1 MSNLEFYSPWFL
13 LLFLAFLPL
22 LFRDFSKKKRKGI
35 LVPTTKN
42 MEGLGSIKAVIFL
55 LRISKYLILSCLI
68 IAMVRPR
75 SFSISQDQDET
86 KGIDIML
93 TVDVSLSMLATDFEP
108 DRLSVLKKIA
118 IDFIK
123 KRPNDR
129 IGLVT
134 YKLEAFPK
142 MPLTFDHEALINEIK
157 NINQREMEDGT
168 AVGEGLAVAVNHLQK
183 SKAKSKIVIL
193 MTDGVSNI
201 QNVIPPLLAAELA
214 KSNDIKVYCIGI
226 GTEGYA
232 LMPVGVDEF
241 GYIYNEMPVSIDENT
256 LREIAQTTGG
266 KYYRA
271 TSGEKLEEVYNEIN
285 QLEKS
290 DIKSSKTYNYEEH
303 FRFFLWIALGILLF
317 DAFLRWVL
325 YKFLN

>member
-1 MSNLEFYSPWFL
+1 MFNLEFYSPWFF
-13 LLFLAFLPL
+13 LLFLSFLPL
-22 LFRDFSKKKRKGI
+22 IFRDVSKKKRKGI
-35 LVPTTKN
+35 VVPSTKN
-42 MEGLGSIKAVIFL
+42 MDGNSGIQAVLFL
-55 LRISKYLILSCLI
+55 LKISKYLILSCLI
-68 IAMVRPR
+68 IAMARPR
-75 SFSISQDQDET
+75 TFTISQDQDET

-108 DRLSVLKKIA
+108 DRLTVLQKIA
-118 IDFIK
+118 VDFVN

-142 MPLTFDHEALINEIK
+142 MPLTFDHDALINEIK

-168 AVGEGLAVAVNHLQK
+168 AVGEGLAVAVKHLRQ

-214 KSNDIKVYCIGI
+214 KSNNIKVYCIGI

-241 GYIYNEMPVSIDENT
+241 GYIFNEMPVTIDEGT
-256 LREIAQTTGG
+256 LREIAQVTGG

-271 TSGEKLEEVYNEIN
+271 TSGDKLEQVYNEIN

-290 DIKSSKTYNYEEH
+290 EINSSKTYNYEEH

>member
-1 MSNLEFYSPWFL
+1 MFNYELYSPWFL

-22 LFRDFSKKKRKGI
+22 FILDFSRKKRKGVI
-35 LVPTTKN
+35 VPSTKN
-42 MEGLGSIKAVIFL
+42 MEGRSGIKAVLFL
-55 LRISKYLILSCLI
+55 LKISKYLILSCLI
-68 IAMVRPR
+68 IAMARPR
-75 SFSISQDQDET
+75 SFTISQDQDET

-93 TVDVSLSMLATDFEP
+93 AVDVSLSMLATDFEP
-108 DRLSVLKKIA
+108 DRLSVLKNIA
-118 IDFIK
+118 VDFVN

-142 MPLTFDHEALINEIK
+142 MPLTFDHDAVIHEIK

-168 AVGEGLAVAVNHLQK
+168 AVGEGLAVAVNHLRQ

-201 QNVIPPLLAAELA
+201 QNVMPPLLAAELA
-214 KSNDIKVYCIGI
+214 KSSNIKVYCIGI

-232 LMPVGVDEF
+232 LMPTGVDEF
-241 GYIYNEMPVSIDENT
+241 GYIYNEMPVTIDEGT
-256 LREIAQTTGG
+256 LGEIAEITGG
-266 KYYRA
+266 RYYRA
-271 TSGEKLEEVYNEIN
+271 TSGDKLEAVYNEIN
-285 QLEKS
+285 LLEKS
-290 DIKSSKTYNYEEH
+290 DVNSSKTYNYEEH

-317 DAFLRWVL
+317 DALLRWVL

>member
-13 LLFLAFLPL
+13 LLFLSFLPL
-22 LFRDFSKKKRKGI
+22 LFRDLSKKKRKGI

-42 MEGLGSIKAVIFL
+42 MEGFGSIKAVIFL
-55 LRISKYLILSCLI
+55 LKISKYLILTCLI
-68 IAMVRPR
+68 IAMARPR
-75 SFSISQDQDET
+75 SFTISQDQDEA

-108 DRLSVLKKIA
+108 DRLSVLKNIA
-118 IDFIK
+118 IDFIN

-214 KSNDIKVYCIGI
+214 KSNNIKVYCIGI

-241 GYIYNEMPVSIDENT
+241 GYIYNEMPVTIDENT
-256 LREIAQTTGG
+256 LREIAQITGG

-285 QLEKS
+285 HLEKS
-290 DIKSSKTYNYEEH
+290 EINSSKTFNYEEY
-303 FRFFLWIALGILLF
+303 FRFFLWIALGVLLF
-317 DAFLRWVL
+317 DALLRWVL

>member
-13 LLFLAFLPL
+13 LLFLSFLPL
-22 LFRDFSKKKRKGI
+22 LFRDLSKKKRKGI

-42 MEGLGSIKAVIFL
+42 MEGFGSIKAVIFL
-55 LRISKYLILSCLI
+55 LKISKYLILTCLI
-68 IAMVRPR
+68 IAMARPR
-75 SFSISQDQDET
+75 SFTISQDQDEA

-108 DRLSVLKKIA
+108 DRLSVLKNIA
-118 IDFIK
+118 IDFIN

-214 KSNDIKVYCIGI
+214 KSNNIKVYCIGI

-241 GYIYNEMPVSIDENT
+241 GYIYNEMPVTIDENT
-256 LREIAQTTGG
+256 LREIAQITGG

-290 DIKSSKTYNYEEH
+290 EINSSKTYNYEEH
-303 FRFFLWIALGILLF
+303 FRFFLWIALGVLLF
-317 DAFLRWVL
+317 DALLRWVL

>member
-13 LLFLAFLPL
+13 LLFLSFLPL
-22 LFRDFSKKKRKGI
+22 LFRDLSKKKRKGI

-42 MEGLGSIKAVIFL
+42 MEGFGSIKAVIFL
-55 LRISKYLILSCLI
+55 LKISKYLILTCLI
-68 IAMVRPR
+68 IAMARPR
-75 SFSISQDQDET
+75 SFTISQDQDEA

-108 DRLSVLKKIA
+108 DRLSVLKNIA
-118 IDFIK
+118 IDFIN

-214 KSNDIKVYCIGI
+214 KSNNIKVYCIGI

-241 GYIYNEMPVSIDENT
+241 GYIYNEMPVTIDENT
-256 LREIAQTTGG
+256 LREIAQITGG

-290 DIKSSKTYNYEEH
+290 EINSSKTYNYQEY
-303 FRFFLWIALGILLF
+303 FRFFLWIALGVLLF
-317 DAFLRWVL
+317 DALLRWVL

>member
-1 MSNLEFYSPWFL
+1 MYNLEFYSPWFL
-13 LLFLAFLPL
+13 LLFLSFLPL
-22 LFRDFSKKKRKGI
+22 LFRDLSKKKRKGI

-42 MEGLGSIKAVIFL
+42 MEGFGSIKAVIFL
-55 LRISKYLILSCLI
+55 LKISKYLILSCLI
-68 IAMVRPR
+68 IAMARPR
-75 SFSISQDQDET
+75 SFTISQDQDEA

-108 DRLSVLKKIA
+108 DRLSVLKNIA
-118 IDFIK
+118 IDFIN

-157 NINQREMEDGT
+157 NINQREMENGT

-214 KSNDIKVYCIGI
+214 KSNNIKVYCIGI

-232 LMPVGVDEF
+232 LMPVGDDEF
-241 GYIYNEMPVSIDENT
+241 GYIYNEMPVTIDENT
-256 LREIAQTTGG
+256 LREIAQITGG

-271 TSGEKLEEVYNEIN
+271 TSGEKLEEVYNEID

-290 DIKSSKTYNYEEH
+290 EINSSKTYNYEEH
-303 FRFFLWIALGILLF
+303 FRFFLWIALGVLLF
-317 DAFLRWVL
+317 DALLRWVL

>member
-1 MSNLEFYSPWFL
+1 MFDYELYSPWFL

-22 LFRDFSKKKRKGI
+22 IILDVSRKKRKAI
-35 LVPTTKN
+35 VVPSTKN
-42 MEGLGSIKAVIFL
+42 MEERKGIRAVVFL
-55 LRISKYLILSCLI
+55 LKITKYFILSCLI
-68 IAMVRPR
+68 IAMARPR
-75 SFSISQDQDET
+75 SFTISQDQDE
-86 KGIDIML
+86 KNGIDIML
-93 TVDVSLSMLATDFEP
+93 AVDVSLSMLATDFEP
-108 DRLSVLKKIA
+108 DRLSVLKNIA
-118 IDFIK
+118 VDFVN

-142 MPLTFDHEALINEIK
+142 MPLTFDHDAVINEIK

-168 AVGEGLAVAVNHLQK
+168 AVGEGLAVAVNHLRQ

-201 QNVIPPLLAAELA
+201 QNVIPPLLAAQLA
-214 KSNDIKVYCIGI
+214 KSSNVKVYCIGI

-232 LMPVGVDEF
+232 LMPTGVDEF
-241 GYIYNEMPVSIDENT
+241 GYIYNEMPVTIDEGT
-256 LREIAQTTGG
+256 LEEIADITGG

-271 TSGEKLEEVYNEIN
+271 TSGDKLEAVYNEIN
-285 QLEKS
+285 LLEKS
-290 DIKSSKTYNYEEH
+290 DVSTSKTYNYEEH
-303 FRFFLWIALGILLF
+303 FRIFLWIALGTLLF
-317 DAFLRWVL
+317 DALLRWVL